1 MPLKKRE
8 SSHAPAGGAPEP
20 LEVVV
25 AELRHPDPERRWSAA
40 RRLGERPGAAAAL
53 AAALPGEADPR
64 ILEAIFTSLIR
75 LGGEESAPFLLPLL
89 RSDEA
94 ALRLGAIEA
103 LQAMPAVLAAHIEA
117 LLADPDSDVRIF
129 AVELTRKMPAEQAM
143 ALLCRM
149 LDREDHPNACAAV
162 VDVLAEIG
170 SAAAAPCLERC
181 RARFAREAFLTFAIT
196 QALDGLSPI
205 AN

>member
-8 SSHAPAGGAPEP
+8 SSHAPEGRAPEP
-20 LEVVV
+20 VEVVV
-25 AELRHPDPERRWSAA
+25 GELRHPDPERRWSAA

-103 LQAMPAVLAAHIEA
+103 LEAMPAALAAHIEG
-117 LLADPDSDVRIF
+117 LLQDPDSDVRIF
-129 AVELTRKMPAEQAM
+129 AVELTRKMPAEQAL

-149 LDREDHPNACAAV
+149 LDREDHPNVCAAA

-170 SAAAAPCLERC
+170 SADAAPCLDRC
-181 RARFAREAFLTFAIT
+181 RARFAGQAFLTFAIT
-196 QALDGLSPI
+196 QALDGLSRT
-205 AN
+205 AT

>member
-1 MPLKKRE
+1 MPLKRRE
-8 SSHAPAGGAPEP
+8 TSDAPAGRAPEP
-20 LEVVV
+20 LELVV
-25 AELRHPDPERRWSAA
+25 AELRHSDPERRWSAA
-40 RRLGERPGAAAAL
+40 RRLGERPGTAAAL

-94 ALRLGAIEA
+94 ALRVGAIEA
-103 LQAMPAVLAAHIEA
+103 LQEMPAALTAHIEG
-117 LLADPDSDVRIF
+117 LLQDPDSDVRIF
-129 AVELTRKMPAEQAM
+129 AVELTRKMPAEHVM
-143 ALLCRM
+143 ALLCRI
-149 LDREDHPNACAAV
+149 LDREDHPNVCAAA

-170 SAAAAPCLERC
+170 SADAAPCLDRC
-181 RARFAREAFLTFAIT
+181 RARFAREAFLAFAIT
-196 QALDGLSPI
+196 QALDGLSRS